1 MNNIKILD
9 CTLRDGGYINDWCF
23 GNEEIQSII
32 QKISESAI
40 EIIECGFISEV
51 EYNPERSLY
60 SKMEYIEKL
69 LPMTNNSDGTMYVGM
84 IALGEKEIAY
94 NKIGPCNENGI
105 TGIRLT
111 FHKNEV
117 DRVFEYAT
125 DLMGKGYQ
133 VFIQPVG
140 IISYSDKE
148 ILKLIERVNLLN
160 PFSFYI
166 VDTLG
171 TMNGEELLRLFY
183 LIDHNLNGDIAI
195 GFHSHNNLQ
204 LSFSNAQELIN
215 LYTNR
220 EIIIDASVFG
230 MGRGAGNLCSELIV
244 QFLNDNLEKKYDLT
258 PLLEVMD
265 EYILPIK
272 KQKEWGYSAPYY
284 LAAINKCH
292 PNYATYLINKQTLS
306 MQQIKMIIG
315 NIPNEERCTFNKK
328 YIEKAYLLF
337 QENYVDDTECV
348 KDLTEQIQGR
358 KVLVIAP
365 GKSISKE
372 EDKVCEFIHNND
384 DVIRI
389 SVNFKPEVFK
399 PNYVYV
405 SNLKRVLHQH
415 NTNSQYKQMSK
426 MIVTSN
432 IIRDKNFPKDMAEYV
447 INYASYLN
455 EHELVADNAGLML
468 LKLLIKCGVKD
479 IYLAGFDGFKAQVE
493 ENYYNKRMI
502 NAVDSDI
509 LFEKNK
515 VVAAVI
521 KEMRERAEIHFIT
534 NSLYV

>member
-60 SKMEYIEKL
+60 PKMECIEKM
-69 LPMTNNSDGTMYVGM
+69 LPAASNHNGTMYVGM
-84 IALGEKEIAY
+84 IALGEKEISY
-94 NKIGPCNENGI
+94 NKIGPCSENGI

-117 DRVFEYAT
+117 DRVFEYAA
-125 DLMGKGYQ
+125 DLMGKGYKI
-133 VFIQPVG
+133 FIQPVG

-148 ILKLIERVNLLN
+148 ILELIERVNLLN

-183 LIDHNLNGDIAI
+183 LIDHNLNGKIAI

-204 LSFSNAQELIN
+204 LSFSNAQELIH
-215 LYTNR
+215 LYTDR

-230 MGRGAGNLCSELIV
+230 MGRGAGNLCLELIV
-244 QFLNDNLEKKYDLT
+244 QFINDNIEKKYDLT

-315 NIPNEERCTFNKK
+315 NIPSEERCIFNSK
-328 YIEKAYLLF
+328 YIEKAYLDF
-337 QENYVDDTECV
+337 QENYVDDSECIKV
-348 KDLTEQIQGR
+348 LTEQMQGR
-358 KVLVIAP
+358 RVLVIAP
-365 GKSISKE
+365 GKSISE
-372 EDKVCEFIHNND
+372 EKDRISDFIRKNA

-389 SVNFKPEVFK
+389 SVNFETEEFIPDF
-399 PNYVYV
+399 VYV
-405 SNLKRVLHQH
+405 SNLKRVFQKYAE
-415 NTNSQYKQMSK
+415 NKPKSQTCK

-432 IIRDKNFPKDMAEYV
+432 IIRGEHLKKDMAQYV
-447 INYASYLN
+447 VNYASYLN
-455 EHELVADNAGLML
+455 NQELVADNAGLML
-468 LKLLIKCGVKD
+468 LKILIKCGVEE
-479 IYLAGFDGFKAQVE
+479 IFLAGFDGFKEQPQ
-493 ENYYNKRMI
+493 ENYYNRRMI
-502 NAVDSDI
+502 NAVDNDI
-509 LFEKNK
+509 LIEKNK
-515 VVAAVI
+515 AMTTVL
-521 KEMRERAEIHFIT
+521 KEMGERTTIRFIT
-534 NSLYV
+534 KSLYV